1 MTLLNTCG
9 FFLAT
14 MARDCIL
21 LLIHL
26 SYFMIAVY
34 IRLLRIKIINNST
47 NNKPSESCWKGIKVV
62 LYHLHQASASFG
74 SALSVPILLIIAI
87 NFTMASYN
95 LFAIIYG
102 IVKANVLLTKTITG
116 WLVFSAFGCLFNV
129 FIILHA
135 ADMPIHQVT
144 LFNQTKLQLLV
155 DDNFFFIFEK
165 DSVFS

>member
-26 SYFMIAVY
+26 SYYIIAIY

-47 NNKPSESCWKGIKVV
+47 NSNYSSQSYWKGIKIV
-62 LYHLHQASASFG
+62 LHHLHEASVNFG
-74 SALSVPILLIIAI
+74 SVLSIPMLLLIAI
-87 NFTMASYN
+87 NFSMASYN

-102 IVKANVLLTKTITG
+102 MVKANVLLTKTFAG
-116 WLVFSAFGCLFNV
+116 WLVFSAFGCLVNV

-135 ADMPIHQVT
+135 ADMPIHQV
-144 LFNQTKLQLLV
+144 K
-155 DDNFFFIFEK
+155 FFLRNRTAATY
-165 DSVFS
+165 